1 MKKKKI
7 ILILIIIILMLIPIP
22 TKLKDGTSTE
32 YKALLYSITKYHI
45 INQDSIKGY
54 DDGFKIKILGIT
66 IYDNINTYLTA
77 EHVINIRSNEKI
89 IKAETGSFCYKSG
102 ECVDKIDFQD
112 FNYDIISSYY
122 ENKLSIENLD
132 GMIKSVE
139 LFDYQTKKYIDMT
152 IKYSNDYIITPKVN
166 GMYIF
171 KINADYEGKDISY
184 YFMSEIR
191 KTNKLYQDK
200 P

>member
-32 YKALLYSITKYHI
+32 YKALLYSVTKYHI

-77 EHVINIRSNEKI
+77 EHVINIRSNDKI
-89 IKAETGSFCYKSG
+89 IKAETGSFCHKSG

-191 KTNKLYQDK
+191 KNK
-200 P
+200 

>member
-77 EHVINIRSNEKI
+77 EHVINIRSNDKI

-112 FNYDIISSYY
+112 FNYDIISSFY

>member
-7 ILILIIIILMLIPIP
+7 ILILIIIILMLIQIP
-22 TKLKDGTSTE
+22 KKLKDGSSTE

-77 EHVINIRSNEKI
+77 EHVINIRSNNKI

-102 ECVDKIDFQD
+102 ECVDKIDFQE

-132 GMIKSVE
+132 GTIKSVE

-152 IKYSNDYIITPKVN
+152 IKYTNDYIITPKIN
-166 GMYIF
+166 GIYIF

-191 KTNKLYQDK
+191 KNK
-200 P
+200 

>member
-7 ILILIIIILMLIPIP
+7 ILILIIIILMLIPIS

-77 EHVINIRSNEKI
+77 EHVINIRSNDKI

-152 IKYSNDYIITPKVN
+152 IKYTNDYIITPKVN

-191 KTNKLYQDK
+191 KSK
-200 P
+200 

>member
-77 EHVINIRSNEKI
+77 EHVINIRSNDKI

-132 GMIKSVE
+132 GTIKSVE

-152 IKYSNDYIITPKVN
+152 IKYTNDYIITPKVN

-184 YFMSEIR
+184 YFMSEIK
-191 KTNKLYQDK
+191 KTNELY
-200 P
+200 

>member
-77 EHVINIRSNEKI
+77 EHVINIRSNDKI

-112 FNYDIISSYY
+112 FNYDIISSHY

-132 GMIKSVE
+132 GTIKSVE
-139 LFDYQTKKYIDMT
+139 LFDYQTKKYIDTT
-152 IKYSNDYIITPKVN
+152 IKYTNDYIITPKVN

-191 KTNKLYQDK
+191 KNK
-200 P
+200 

>member
-7 ILILIIIILMLIPIP
+7 ILIIIILMLIPIP

-77 EHVINIRSNEKI
+77 EHVINIRSNDKI

-152 IKYSNDYIITPKVN
+152 IKYANDYIITPKIN
-166 GMYIF
+166 GIYIF

-191 KTNKLYQDK
+191 KNK
-200 P
+200 

>member
-22 TKLKDGTSTE
+22 TKLKDGSSTE

-77 EHVINIRSNEKI
+77 EHVINIRSNDKI

-132 GMIKSVE
+132 GTIKSVE

-152 IKYSNDYIITPKVN
+152 IKYTNDYIITPKVN
-166 GMYIF
+166 GIYIF

-191 KTNKLYQDK
+191 KNK
-200 P
+200 

>member
-77 EHVINIRSNEKI
+77 EHVINIRSNDKI

-132 GMIKSVE
+132 GTIKSVE

-152 IKYSNDYIITPKVN
+152 IKYTNDYIITPKIN
-166 GMYIF
+166 GIYIF

-191 KTNKLYQDK
+191 KTK
-200 P
+200 

>member
-77 EHVINIRSNEKI
+77 EHVINIRSNDKI

-102 ECVDKIDFQD
+102 KCVDKIDFQD

-191 KTNKLYQDK
+191 KNK
-200 P
+200 

>member
-32 YKALLYSITKYHI
+32 YKALLYSVTKYHI

-77 EHVINIRSNEKI
+77 EHVINIRSNDKI

-152 IKYSNDYIITPKVN
+152 IKYTNDYIITPKVN

-171 KINADYEGKDISY
+171 KINADYEGKDINY

-191 KTNKLYQDK
+191 KNK
-200 P
+200 

>member
-77 EHVINIRSNEKI
+77 EHVINIRSNDKI

-102 ECVDKIDFQD
+102 ECVDKIDFQE

-132 GMIKSVE
+132 GTIKSVE

-152 IKYSNDYIITPKVN
+152 IKYSNDYIITPKIN

-191 KTNKLYQDK
+191 KNK
-200 P
+200 

>member
-22 TKLKDGTSTE
+22 TKLKDGSSTE

-77 EHVINIRSNEKI
+77 EHVINIRSNDKI

-102 ECVDKIDFQD
+102 KCVDKIDFQD

-132 GMIKSVE
+132 GTIKSVE

-152 IKYSNDYIITPKVN
+152 IKYTNDYIITPKVN
-166 GMYIF
+166 GIYIF

-191 KTNKLYQDK
+191 KNK
-200 P
+200 

>member
-32 YKALLYSITKYHI
+32 YKSLLYSITKYHI

-77 EHVINIRSNEKI
+77 EHVINIRSNDKI

-122 ENKLSIENLD
+122 ENKLSIENLE
-132 GMIKSVE
+132 GTIKSVE

-152 IKYSNDYIITPKVN
+152 IKYTNDYIITPKIN
-166 GMYIF
+166 GIYIF

-191 KTNKLYQDK
+191 KNK
-200 P
+200 

>member
-77 EHVINIRSNEKI
+77 EHVINIRSNDKI

-112 FNYDIISSYY
+112 FNYDIISSFY

-152 IKYSNDYIITPKVN
+152 IKYTNDYIITPKVN

-191 KTNKLYQDK
+191 KNK
-200 P
+200 

>member
-32 YKALLYSITKYHI
+32 LKALLYSITKYHI

-77 EHVINIRSNEKI
+77 EHVISIRSNDKI

-112 FNYDIISSYY
+112 FNYDIISSHY

-132 GMIKSVE
+132 GTIKSVE
-139 LFDYQTKKYIDMT
+139 LFDYQAKKYIDT
-152 IKYSNDYIITPKVN
+152 AIKYTNDYIITPKVN

-191 KTNKLYQDK
+191 KNN
-200 P
+200 

>member
-54 DDGFKIKILGIT
+54 DDGFKIKILGII

-77 EHVINIRSNEKI
+77 EHVINIRSNDKI

-152 IKYSNDYIITPKVN
+152 IKYTNDYIITPKVN

-191 KTNKLYQDK
+191 KNK
-200 P
+200 

>member
-7 ILILIIIILMLIPIP
+7 ILILIIIILLMLIPIP

-66 IYDNINTYLTA
+66 IYDNINTYLTT
-77 EHVINIRSNEKI
+77 EHVINIRSNDKI

-112 FNYDIISSYY
+112 FNYDIISSFY

-152 IKYSNDYIITPKVN
+152 IKYTNDYIITPKVN

-191 KTNKLYQDK
+191 KNK
-200 P
+200 

>member
-7 ILILIIIILMLIPIP
+7 ILIIIILMLIPIP
-22 TKLKDGTSTE
+22 TKLKDGSSTE

-77 EHVINIRSNEKI
+77 EHVINIRSNNKI

-102 ECVDKIDFQD
+102 ECVDKIDFQE

-132 GMIKSVE
+132 GTIKSVE

-152 IKYSNDYIITPKVN
+152 IKYTNDYIITPKIN
-166 GMYIF
+166 GIYIF

-191 KTNKLYQDK
+191 KNK
-200 P
+200 

>member
-22 TKLKDGTSTE
+22 TKLKDGSSTE

-77 EHVINIRSNEKI
+77 EHVINIRSNDKI

-132 GMIKSVE
+132 GTIKSVE

-152 IKYSNDYIITPKVN
+152 IKYTNDYIITPKIN
-166 GMYIF
+166 GIYIF

-191 KTNKLYQDK
+191 KNK
-200 P
+200 

>member
-66 IYDNINTYLTA
+66 VYDNINTYLTA
-77 EHVINIRSNEKI
+77 EHVINIRSNDKI

-112 FNYDIISSYY
+112 FNYDIISSFY

-152 IKYSNDYIITPKVN
+152 IKYTNDYIITPKVN

-191 KTNKLYQDK
+191 KNK
-200 P
+200 

>member
-7 ILILIIIILMLIPIP
+7 ILIIIILMLIPIP

-77 EHVINIRSNEKI
+77 EHVINIRSNDKI

-191 KTNKLYQDK
+191 KNK
-200 P
+200 

>member
-32 YKALLYSITKYHI
+32 YKALLYSVTKYHI

-77 EHVINIRSNEKI
+77 EHVINIRSNDKI

-191 KTNKLYQDK
+191 KNK
-200 P
+200 

>member
-7 ILILIIIILMLIPIP
+7 ILIIIILMLIPIP

-77 EHVINIRSNEKI
+77 EHVINIRSNDKI

-152 IKYSNDYIITPKVN
+152 IKYTNDYIITPKIN
-166 GMYIF
+166 GIYIF

-191 KTNKLYQDK
+191 KNK
-200 P
+200 

>member
-77 EHVINIRSNEKI
+77 EHVINIRSNDKI

-122 ENKLSIENLD
+122 ENKLSIENLE
-132 GMIKSVE
+132 GTIKSVE

-152 IKYSNDYIITPKVN
+152 IKYSNDYIITPKIN
-166 GMYIF
+166 GIYIF
-171 KINADYEGKDISY
+171 KTNADYEGKEISY

-191 KTNKLYQDK
+191 KNK
-200 P
+200 

>member
-77 EHVINIRSNEKI
+77 EHVINIRSNDKI

-122 ENKLSIENLD
+122 ENKLSIENLE
-132 GMIKSVE
+132 GTIKSVE

-152 IKYSNDYIITPKVN
+152 IKYTNDYIITPKVN

-191 KTNKLYQDK
+191 KNK
-200 P
+200 

>member
-22 TKLKDGTSTE
+22 TKLKDGSSTE

-77 EHVINIRSNEKI
+77 EHVINIRSNNKI

-102 ECVDKIDFQD
+102 ECVDKIDFQE

-132 GMIKSVE
+132 GTIKSVE

-152 IKYSNDYIITPKVN
+152 IKYTNDYIITPKVN
-166 GMYIF
+166 GIYIF

-191 KTNKLYQDK
+191 KNK
-200 P
+200 

>member
-77 EHVINIRSNEKI
+77 EHVINIRSNDKI

-152 IKYSNDYIITPKVN
+152 IKYSNDYIITPKIN
-166 GMYIF
+166 GIYIF

-191 KTNKLYQDK
+191 KNK
-200 P
+200 

>member
-77 EHVINIRSNEKI
+77 EHVINIRSNDKI

-132 GMIKSVE
+132 GTIKSVE

-152 IKYSNDYIITPKVN
+152 IKYTNDYIITPKINVI
-166 GMYIF
+166 YIF
-171 KINADYEGKDISY
+171 KINADYEGKDINY

-191 KTNKLYQDK
+191 KNK
-200 P
+200 

>member
-22 TKLKDGTSTE
+22 TKLKDSSSTE
-32 YKALLYSITKYHI
+32 YKSLLYSITKYHI

-77 EHVINIRSNEKI
+77 EHVINIRSNDKI

-152 IKYSNDYIITPKVN
+152 IKYSNDYIITPKIN

-191 KTNKLYQDK
+191 KNK
-200 P
+200 